1 MGNSFVKPLKHNKVK
16 NTGILFELLVRKV
29 ASEIMNNTNSKA
41 LPVIKKFFKEGT
53 ALSSELKLYKTL
65 LDEKFNNESKAD
77 KLIASVIDAHTKID
91 ENALSKEKYAL
102 IREIKNRFDL
112 RDFFDARV
120 NQYTQ
125 LASIYKIFEYRNSF
139 NPADIVRSKENLIEH
154 ITNKPTVASKVVN
167 EAFAAQDKEVRVLS
181 SKLLVD
187 KFNQKYKVLSADQK
201 SILREYVNNVTDSP
215 ILKESISKKV
225 PMIKKEINMLSKKVD
240 NKITKIKLTEVANML
255 DKIASAKLIKES
267 HVLSM
272 LRYYELVDELKKA
285 IK

>member
-53 ALSSELKLYKTL
+53 ALATELKLYKTL
-65 LDEKFNNESKAD
+65 LDEKFNNEAKAD
-77 KLIASVIDAHTKID
+77 KLISAVLEAHLKID
-91 ENALSKEKYAL
+91 ETTLRKEKYAL
-102 IREIKNRFDL
+102 IREIKNRFEL
-112 RDFFDARV
+112 HEFFDARV
-120 NQYTQ
+120 NHYTQ

-154 ITNKPTVASKVVN
+154 ITNKPTASAKIVN
-167 EAFAAQDKEVRVLS
+167 EAFTEQDKEVRVLS

-187 KFNQKYKVLSADQK
+187 KFNQKYKVLSTEQK

-215 ILKESISKKV
+215 ALHETISKRI
-225 PMIKKEINMLSKKVD
+225 PLIKKEISLLSKKVD